1 MTLSAVIQREDDM
14 FVALCPELDVVSQ
27 GYTTDEANA
36 NLQEAI
42 ELLLEDMSAEEL
54 ERRLVNPV
62 MVRHFEVAIQSSSVS
77 F

>member
-27 GYTTDEANA
+27 GDTSDEAYA
-36 NLQEAI
+36 NLQEAV

-54 ERRLVNPV
+54 NRRLANPV
-62 MVRHFEVAIQSSSVS
+62 MVRQFEVAA
-77 F
+77 